1 MDGFARSVR
10 LFSVGMIGLIGNC
23 DNGCVIG
30 LTTEGVR
37 DCTDFGNSIIDIGE
51 LERRQPELVYAFRRY
66 GFLDEGCFYG
76 KGSLRS
82 AYLHVT
88 DRCNMD
94 CVGCY
99 SRSDGRNKT
108 PDLPFADLCAIIDKL
123 ASLGIQ
129 RLHLSGG
136 EPALRCDLCAIAE
149 HAKKAG
155 ITWVDLAT
163 NGLLA
168 FSDFDL
174 DRLSACI
181 DDVFVSVDGLP
192 DGANRRIRIES
203 SKQSQLRAICILRS
217 NGLNVT
223 MLPTIHAKN
232 IDDIPTYLNLA
243 DKLKVR
249 ISFSMLSCSAC
260 NRNLED
266 LGFTKKDLLRIA
278 HFLDI
283 ESARGGKKPVLSA
296 RLSCGAGKTMVSVS
310 ADGGVYPCHMLQAP
324 EFCIGNMLHD
334 PLVKIVESHVRQE
347 FLDLTVESVEE
358 CSSCTYAYLC
368 GGGCRARAFAE
379 EGLLKKD
386 PYCRMLQEHYANVV
400 RRIEETLGG

>member
-10 LFSVGMIGLIGNC
+10 IFSVGMLSLIGNC
-23 DNGCVIG
+23 DNGCVVG

-37 DCTDFGNSIIDIGE
+37 DCTDFGNSTIDIGE

-66 GFLDEGCFYG
+66 GFLDEGWFHG
-76 KGSLRS
+76 KGVLQS

-99 SRSDGRNKT
+99 SRSNGRNKT
-108 PDLPFADLCAIIDKL
+108 PDLSLDDLCAIIDKL
-123 ASLGIQ
+123 AGLGIQ

-136 EPALRCDLCAIAE
+136 EPALRRDLCAIVDY
-149 HAKKAG
+149 AKEAG
-155 ITWVDLAT
+155 MTWVDLAT

-168 FSDFDL
+168 FSDYDL
-174 DRLSACI
+174 DRLAACI
-181 DDVFVSVDGLP
+181 DGVSISVDGLP
-192 DGANRRIRIES
+192 GGTSSRIRIGD
-203 SKQSQLRAICILRS
+203 SKQTQLRAVSILKS
-217 NGLNVT
+217 HGLAVT

-232 IDDIPTYLNLA
+232 ICDIPTYLKFA
-243 DKLKVR
+243 DELNVR

-260 NRNLED
+260 NRNLGGLAFSE
-266 LGFTKKDLLRIA
+266 KDLLRIA
-278 HFLDI
+278 RVLDA
-283 ESARGGKKPVLSA
+283 EGARSGKKPVLSV

-310 ADGGVYPCHMLQAP
+310 ADGSVYPCHMLQAQ

-334 PLVKIVESHVRQE
+334 SLEEIAESYVRQE

-386 PYCRMLQEHYANVV
+386 PYCQMLRAHYANVV
-400 RRIEETLGG
+400 GRVEETFGG

>member
-1 MDGFARSVR
+1 MDGFACSVR
-10 LFSVGMIGLIGNC
+10 MFSIGALSLIGNC
-23 DNGCVIG
+23 DNGCVVG
-30 LTTEGVR
+30 LTVEGVR
-37 DCTDFGNSIIDIGE
+37 DCTDFGNNVIEIGE

-66 GFLDEGCFYG
+66 GFLAEGRFHD
-76 KGSLRS
+76 KGLLQS

-99 SRSDGRNKT
+99 SRSNGRNKT
-108 PDLPFADLCAIIDKL
+108 PDLSLDDLCAIIDKL
-123 ASLGIQ
+123 AGLGIQ

-136 EPALRCDLCAIAE
+136 EPALRRDLCAIAE

-168 FSDFDL
+168 FSDLDL

-181 DDVFVSVDGLP
+181 DDVFISVDGLP
-192 DGANRRIRIES
+192 DGTNSRIRIES

-217 NGLNVT
+217 HGLNVT
-223 MLPTIHAKN
+223 MLPTIHVKN

-260 NRNLED
+260 NRNLGG
-266 LGFTKKDLLRIA
+266 LGFSEKDLLRIA
-278 HFLDI
+278 RVLDA

-310 ADGGVYPCHMLQAP
+310 ADGGVYPCHMLQVP
-324 EFCIGNMLHD
+324 EFRIGNILHD
-334 PLVKIVESHVRQE
+334 PLVKIAESYVHQE

-400 RRIEETLGG
+400 RRIEETFGG